1 MKRIL
6 SLLLALTLCLEM
18 LPANVWAEAAEEATE
33 YVETTEET
41 EETEETTLPTEPEE
55 TEPAEEEPAEEE
67 LEVVET
73 EAADGPESVE
83 TVTLDPVTEVWINP
97 EYRDLFS
104 EADIGASDI
113 SGFEGE
119 GTQCG
124 SPEEV
129 IGKAW

>member
-6 SLLLALTLCLEM
+6 SLLLALTLCLGM
-18 LPANVWAEAAEEATE
+18 LPANVWGEAAEEPTE

-67 LEVVET
+67 PEVVET
-73 EAADGPESVE
+73 EAADGPEPVE

-97 EYRDLFS
+97 E
-104 EADIGASDI
+104 
-113 SGFEGE
+113 
-119 GTQCG
+119 
-124 SPEEV
+124 
-129 IGKAW
+129 